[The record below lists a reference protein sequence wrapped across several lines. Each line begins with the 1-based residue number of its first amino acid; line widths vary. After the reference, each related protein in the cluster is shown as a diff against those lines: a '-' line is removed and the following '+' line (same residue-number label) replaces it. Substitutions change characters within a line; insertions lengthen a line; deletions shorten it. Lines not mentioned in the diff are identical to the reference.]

1 MSEDNYAKVGLSADT
16 WVKMWEDGFTHVH
29 EGQEYYD
36 EHGHDHHDETHGG
49 DCAHGGDC
57 GDHHCSEEHEG
68 GCGDTVSEFDE
79 HGHER
84 KVDAFLARHI
94 TQFTGDDNSKSVL
107 VSLCGE
113 SQDLEWLSYKGYS
126 VVGVEISEKAVKQ
139 FFEKGMNGAI
149 PFEVTTEG
157 ELKIYSATDGRKLKV
172 YVSNFF
178 SEEIDP
184 KKLGTFDCIWDA
196 HGIVSIPVPDIEPF
210 AKKLLSFLKP
220 GGKILFSTT
229 DYDITKLKKG
239 PGPVPVPS
247 TRLQELFPKCEVK
260 LLETKKLGASEW
272 EGVDE
277 WYNQVVL
284 VTN

>member
-1 MSEDNYAKVGLSADT
+1 MSEDKVSLSADT

-29 EGQEYYD
+29 EGQEYHH
-36 EHGHDHHDETHGG
+36 EHGHDH
-49 DCAHGGDC
+49 HGGDC
-57 GDHHCSEEHEG
+57 GDHHRSLSAEEHEG
-68 GCGDTVSEFDE
+68 GCSDTVSEFDE

-178 SEEIDP
+178 SEGIDP

-229 DYDITKLKKG
+229 DYNITQLKKG
-239 PGPVPVPS
+239 PGPVPVS
-247 TRLQELFPKCEVK
+247 FIRLQELFPKCEVK
-260 LLETKKLGASEW
+260 LLETKKLDAGCTIH
-272 EGVDE
+272 GLLPIL
-277 WYNQVVL
+277 QVVL
-284 VTN
+284 VNN